1 LALAERRRNW
11 FLKRIV
17 IGFAVAALV
26 APAAAEA
33 RVDEGSVAQS
43 SKTATIRTIDY
54 PSAAARE
61 AIKARQLDALQV
73 GNVENDILVAR
84 NGSARGRVSI
94 RRVGRP
100 ILNGL
105 HQAKSWP
112 RPALTGMTRVL
123 VPGSRSASF
132 FWAQPRSALL
142 AVSARPKPPN
152 G

>member
-1 LALAERRRNW
+1 MRSIRRRNW
-11 FLKRIV
+11 LLKRIV

-73 GNVENDILVAR
+73 GNLENDILVAR
-84 NGSARGRVSI
+84 NGQR
-94 RRVGRP
+94 
-100 ILNGL
+100 
-105 HQAKSWP
+105 SWP
-112 RPALTGMTRVL
+112 GVDPTSGQTYPQWSSPSEVVAASGFDWDDAGIGAGLTLGFILLGAAAFRLTRHL
-123 VPGSRSASF
+123 GE
-132 FWAQPRSALL
+132 AQTA
-142 AVSARPKPPN
+142 
-152 G
+152 